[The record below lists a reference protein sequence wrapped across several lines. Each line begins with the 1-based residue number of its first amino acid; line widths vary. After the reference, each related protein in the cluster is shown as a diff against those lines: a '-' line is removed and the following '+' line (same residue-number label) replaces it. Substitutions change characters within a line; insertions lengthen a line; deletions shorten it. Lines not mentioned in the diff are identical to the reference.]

1 MVYITAWKNIKL
13 VMLCE
18 RQNTNN
24 YILSDSIYVT
34 FWKGKT
40 IEREH
45 NGCKGRE
52 WEQRLTAMKSY
63 NI

>member
-1 MVYITAWKNIKL
+1 MVYITTWKNIKL
-13 VMLCE
+13 VMFCE

-40 IEREH
+40 IKRE
-45 NGCKGRE
+45 NTMVARAESGSRD
-52 WEQRLTAMKSY
+52 
-63 NI
+63 